1 MITQRVAT
9 RSNQATGAR
18 EDATF
23 IEMADHELFC
33 VVHRPASTPDV
44 GVIFCPSL
52 FAEEQKMYGAQV
64 LTARALA
71 DAGFAAVRFHYRGT
85 GHSSGVIDTLTVDTM
100 LEDVGR
106 ARAYL
111 EETTGVKAIGFCGGR
126 FGGLVAAL
134 AAPAHQAAALILW
147 EPVLDGR
154 AYFRDIF
161 RASQLSALAGGT
173 SGLTVGSAVDRL
185 REAGTVDVL
194 GSPICLPLY
203 ESAVERKM
211 ADVTLRGPLPALL
224 IQINPSQHLKPEYT
238 ALKDA
243 LGRGGVSLETV
254 LIEGEGAWSFVDSPM
269 PSPHKIAEVTQS
281 WLTRALH
288 QQAS

>member
-1 MITQRVAT
+1 VTQRTAT

-18 EDATF
+18 EDAYF
-23 IEMADHELFC
+23 IEEAGYELFC
-33 VVHRPASTPDV
+33 VVHRPTTTPQV
-44 GVIFCPSL
+44 GVVFCPSL
-52 FAEEQKMYGAQV
+52 YAEEQKMYGAQV

-71 DAGFAAVRFHYRGT
+71 DAGFAAARLHYRGT
-85 GHSSGVIDTLTVDTM
+85 GHSSGVLDTVTVDAM
-100 LEDVGR
+100 LEDVAR
-106 ARAYL
+106 ARVFL

-126 FGGLVAAL
+126 FGGLMAAL
-134 AAPAHQAAALILW
+134 AAQAHHAVALILW

-154 AYFRDIF
+154 AYFREIF
-161 RASQLSALAGGT
+161 RASQLSALAGGA
-173 SGLTVGSAVDRL
+173 SGLRVGSAVDRL

-211 ADVTLRGPLPALL
+211 ADVTLRGPLPTLL
-224 IQINPSQHLKPEYT
+224 IQINPSTQLKPEYS

-243 LGRGGVSLETV
+243 LGRGGVNLETV

-288 QQAS
+288 HPVS